1 MSNEKVNENEIN
13 NKEKEE
19 INNLKKIQSEKEK
32 DLNNNLDND
41 EKSLLD
47 KQKQELDDLIKNFDV
62 KIRPKISPYY
72 LQLKAREYFLSRQ
85 DRFIEA
91 QETKENAQK
100 QYMQDNKNIDD
111 EKKIILWKKIEELN
125 DKHRK
130 EYMKFIKDKN
140 KKVYLL
146 KKEEDKKHD
155 EIRDKY
161 KNIKENEVI
170 KNTISNIMKKY
181 NNKKEKIADTK
192 FKRYQNNPFE

>member
-100 QYMQDNKNIDD
+100 QYMQDNKNIDN

>member
-100 QYMQDNKNIDD
+100 QYMQDNKNIDN

-170 KNTISNIMKKY
+170 KHTISNIMKKY

>member
-1 MSNEKVNENEIN
+1 MSEEKIKENEIN

-100 QYMQDNKNIDD
+100 QYMQDNKNIDN

>member
-32 DLNNNLDND
+32 DLNNNLDNG

-100 QYMQDNKNIDD
+100 QYMQDNKNIDN

>member
-32 DLNNNLDND
+32 DLNNNLDNE

-100 QYMQDNKNIDD
+100 QYMQDNKNIDN

>member
-1 MSNEKVNENEIN
+1 MSNKKVNENEIN

-100 QYMQDNKNIDD
+100 QYMQDNKNIDN

>member
-91 QETKENAQK
+91 QETKEKAQK
-100 QYMQDNKNIDD
+100 QYMEDNKNIDN

>member
-72 LQLKAREYFLSRQ
+72 LQLRAREYFLSRQ

-100 QYMQDNKNIDD
+100 QYMQDNKNIDN

>member
-100 QYMQDNKNIDD
+100 QYMQDNKNIDN

-181 NNKKEKIADTK
+181 NNKKEKIADAK

>member
-1 MSNEKVNENEIN
+1 MSIEKVNENEIN

-100 QYMQDNKNIDD
+100 QYMQDNKNIDN

>member
-100 QYMQDNKNIDD
+100 QYMQDNKNIDN

-181 NNKKEKIADTK
+181 NNKKEKITDTK

>member
-100 QYMQDNKNIDD
+100 QYMQDNKNIDN

-146 KKEEDKKHD
+146 KKEEDKKQD
-155 EIRDKY
+155 EIREKY

>member
-32 DLNNNLDND
+32 DLNNNLAND

-100 QYMQDNKNIDD
+100 QYMQDNKNIDN

>member
-100 QYMQDNKNIDD
+100 QYMQDNKNIDN

-181 NNKKEKIADTK
+181 NKKKEKIADTK

>member
-41 EKSLLD
+41 KKSLLD

-100 QYMQDNKNIDD
+100 QYMQDNKNIDN

>member
-100 QYMQDNKNIDD
+100 QYMQDNKNIDN

-192 FKRYQNNPFE
+192 FKRYQNNPFD

>member
-1 MSNEKVNENEIN
+1 MSEEKIKENEIN

-32 DLNNNLDND
+32 DLNTNIDNE

-47 KQKQELDDLIKNFDV
+47 KQKKELDELINNFDI
-62 KIRPKISPYY
+62 KIKPKLSSYY
-72 LQLKAREYFLSRQ
+72 LDLKAREYFLSRQ

-91 QETKENAQK
+91 QETKEKAQK
-100 QYMQDNKNIDD
+100 QYMEDNKNIDN

-125 DKHRK
+125 DKHRI
-130 EYMKFIKDKN
+130 EIMKFIKNKN

-146 KKEEDKKHD
+146 KKEEGKKQD
-155 EIRDKY
+155 EIRNKY

-170 KNTISNIMKKY
+170 KNTINNIMKKY
-181 NNKKEKIADTK
+181 NNKKENISETN
-192 FKRYQNNPFE
+192 FKRNKSNPFE

>member
-1 MSNEKVNENEIN
+1 M
-13 NKEKEE
+13 
-19 INNLKKIQSEKEK
+19 
-32 DLNNNLDND
+32 
-41 EKSLLD
+41 
-47 KQKQELDDLIKNFDV
+47 

-100 QYMQDNKNIDD
+100 QYMQDNKNIDN